1 MLYVATMET
10 LIVAIPQ
17 FEGSVAPCFEAAK
30 KTLIGKIENGQVVSS
45 EIVTCSGCEG
55 FRLVRILQ
63 QRKVDVVIC
72 GGIKGFY
79 RDLLKA
85 AGMDVVVNVA
95 LPVKQALELAA
106 GGKLEI
112 ETSEPA
118 LEEMGPEIP
127 REDLVCWTRELF
139 ESNGYRITPGAE
151 RAPFPIDL
159 VAEIDCPICG
169 KPVRVAISCGAHAYR
184 VEQEL
189 QELRRVS
196 ASDYHA
202 QVYVRPGSE
211 RISKC
216 CGDYGIE
223 LVDPSSDT
231 GVTPPPRGNRIPL
244 LRGPVIGHERATPG
258 KSKR

>member
-1 MLYVATMET
+1 MEK
-10 LIVAIPQ
+10 LVVAIPK
-17 FEGSVAPCFEAAK
+17 FEGNVAPCFEAARK
-30 KTLIGKIENGQVVSS
+30 MLIGTLESGQVVSS
-45 EIVTCSGCEG
+45 EIVTCGGCEG
-55 FRLVRILQ
+55 FRLVRILRE
-63 QRKVDVVIC
+63 RKVDMVIC
-72 GGIKGFY
+72 DGIKGFY
-79 RDLLKA
+79 RDLLQA
-85 AGMDVVVNVA
+85 SGIDVVSNVA
-95 LPVKQALELAA
+95 LPVGEALALAA
-106 GGKLEI
+106 GGELEI
-112 ETSEPA
+112 EETEPA
-118 LEEMGPEIP
+118 LEEMGPDIP

-202 QVYVRPGSE
+202 QVYVRPGNE
-211 RISKC
+211 KISRC
-216 CGDYGIE
+216 CRDYGIE

-231 GVTPPPRGNRIPL
+231 GVTRPPHGKRIPL
-244 LRGPVIGHERATPG
+244 LRGPVIGHERATQSRG
-258 KSKR
+258 RR

>member
-1 MLYVATMET
+1 MLLVAVMKNM
-10 LIVAIPQ
+10 IVAIPQ
-17 FEGSVAPCFEAAK
+17 FEQSVAPCFEAAK
-30 KTLIGKIENGQVVSS
+30 NMLIGTIENGVVVSS
-45 EIVTCSGCEG
+45 EIVTCGGCEG
-55 FRLVRILQ
+55 FRLVRILRE
-63 QRKVDVVIC
+63 RKVEIVIC
-72 GGIKGFY
+72 DGIKGFY

-85 AGMDVVVNVA
+85 SGMDVVVNVA
-95 LPVKQALELAA
+95 LPIEEALALAA
-106 GGKLEI
+106 NGKLEI
-112 ETSEPA
+112 DDGEPA

-159 VAEIDCPICG
+159 VAEIECPICG

-211 RISKC
+211 RITRC
-216 CGDYGIE
+216 CRDYGIE

-231 GVTPPPRGNRIPL
+231 GVTRPPRGKRIPL
-244 LRGPVIGHERATPG
+244 LRGPVVGHERAAKG
-258 KSKR
+258 RD